1 MSVLV
6 VEDNPISAK
15 AMQAVLTR
23 HGLETS
29 IAYTGVQAYDYL
41 KENPQVECVVVD
53 LILPEM
59 DGFQLI
65 QRMKQSALLQEIPV
79 VICTTLRDATP
90 ARKSAQLGCRY
101 YVVKP
106 VVAQE
111 LVKKV
116 DDAMDQG
123 LSILESAHRTMDRLD
138 LDQSS
143 YDDVVRAFGKLMD
156 EKTGQTY
163 ALVED
168 RLDYGTVLDY
178 SDLAEGAR
186 LLGAEKLIRALS
198 AIRYGG
204 GHRRPEGHPA
214 AFETLL
220 RELSALERLLRPAR
234 RINVTI

>member
-1 MSVLV
+1 
-6 VEDNPISAK
+6 
-15 AMQAVLTR
+15 
-23 HGLETS
+23 
-29 IAYTGVQAYDYL
+29 
-41 KENPQVECVVVD
+41 
-53 LILPEM
+53 
-59 DGFQLI
+59 
-65 QRMKQSALLQEIPV
+65 
-79 VICTTLRDATP
+79 
-90 ARKSAQLGCRY
+90 
-101 YVVKP
+101 
-106 VVAQE
+106 
-111 LVKKV
+111 
-116 DDAMDQG
+116 
-123 LSILESAHRTMDRLD
+123 
-138 LDQSS
+138 
-143 YDDVVRAFGKLMD
+143 MD